1 MKWVE
6 ILRKDKLALL
16 QSENNSQ
23 YAVASGYN
31 PDGKEDEQWS
41 HASYF
46 MYYGNEQAKALYL
59 QAALDMFRAKSEEN
73 YIPRYRLEEL
83 ATKFKDGLLE
93 DDKEEAMIFFDEE
106 CELTDSEKEYLAFLC
121 AGSQKLKRCSRNQV
135 LGCRKSG
142 VSAT

>member
-83 ATKFKDGLLE
+83 VTKFKDGLLE

-106 CELTDSEKEYLAFLC
+106 CELTDSEKEWFGIADDIDE
-121 AGSQKLKRCSRNQV
+121 
-135 LGCRKSG
+135 
-142 VSAT
+142 

>member
-83 ATKFKDGLLE
+83 ATKFKDGLIE

-106 CELTDSEKEYLAFLC
+106 CELTDSEKEWF
-121 AGSQKLKRCSRNQV
+121 GI
-135 LGCRKSG
+135 
-142 VSAT
+142 TDDIEE

>member
-6 ILRKDKLALL
+6 ILRKDKLALI
-16 QSENNSQ
+16 QAENNSQ

-46 MYYGNEQAKALYL
+46 MYYGNEQAKDLYL

-106 CELTDSEKEYLAFLC
+106 CELTDSEKEWF
-121 AGSQKLKRCSRNQV
+121 GI
-135 LGCRKSG
+135 
-142 VSAT
+142 TDDIEE

>member
-106 CELTDSEKEYLAFLC
+106 CELIDSEKEWFGIADDIDE
-121 AGSQKLKRCSRNQV
+121 
-135 LGCRKSG
+135 
-142 VSAT
+142 

>member
-6 ILRKDKLALL
+6 ILRKDKLALI
-16 QSENNSQ
+16 QAENNSQ

-106 CELTDSEKEYLAFLC
+106 CELTDSEKEWF
-121 AGSQKLKRCSRNQV
+121 GI
-135 LGCRKSG
+135 
-142 VSAT
+142 TDDIEE

>member
-106 CELTDSEKEYLAFLC
+106 CELTDSEKEWF
-121 AGSQKLKRCSRNQV
+121 GI
-135 LGCRKSG
+135 
-142 VSAT
+142 TDDIEE

>member
-23 YAVASGYN
+23 YVVASGYN

-46 MYYGNEQAKALYL
+46 MYYGNEQ
-59 QAALDMFRAKSEEN
+59 AKSEEN

-106 CELTDSEKEYLAFLC
+106 CELTDSEKEWFGIADDIEE
-121 AGSQKLKRCSRNQV
+121 
-135 LGCRKSG
+135 
-142 VSAT
+142 

>member
-1 MKWVE
+1 
-6 ILRKDKLALL
+6 
-16 QSENNSQ
+16 
-23 YAVASGYN
+23 
-31 PDGKEDEQWS
+31 
-41 HASYF
+41 

-106 CELTDSEKEYLAFLC
+106 CELTFRMDHVRVPNQLSYSSSGSDS
-121 AGSQKLKRCSRNQV
+121 V
-135 LGCRKSG
+135 
-142 VSAT
+142 T

>member
-59 QAALDMFRAKSEEN
+59 QAALDMFRARSEEN

-106 CELTDSEKEYLAFLC
+106 CELTDNEKEWF
-121 AGSQKLKRCSRNQV
+121 GI
-135 LGCRKSG
+135 
-142 VSAT
+142 TDDIEE

>member
-23 YAVASGYN
+23 YVVASGYN

-41 HASYF
+41 YASYF

-106 CELTDSEKEYLAFLC
+106 CELTDSEKEWFGIADDIEE
-121 AGSQKLKRCSRNQV
+121 
-135 LGCRKSG
+135 
-142 VSAT
+142 

>member
-106 CELTDSEKEYLAFLC
+106 CELTDSEKEWFGIADDIDE
-121 AGSQKLKRCSRNQV
+121 
-135 LGCRKSG
+135 
-142 VSAT
+142 

>member
-83 ATKFKDGLLE
+83 ATKFKAGLLE

-106 CELTDSEKEYLAFLC
+106 CELTDSEKEWFGIADDIDE
-121 AGSQKLKRCSRNQV
+121 
-135 LGCRKSG
+135 
-142 VSAT
+142 

>member
-59 QAALDMFRAKSEEN
+59 QVALDMFRAKSEEN
-73 YIPRYRLEEL
+73 YIQRYRLEEL

-106 CELTDSEKEYLAFLC
+106 CELTDSEKEWFGIADDIEE
-121 AGSQKLKRCSRNQV
+121 
-135 LGCRKSG
+135 
-142 VSAT
+142 

>member
-16 QSENNSQ
+16 QAENNSQ
-23 YAVASGYN
+23 YAVVSGYN

-46 MYYGNEQAKALYL
+46 VYYGNEQAKASYL
-59 QAALDMFRAKSEEN
+59 QAALDMFRARSEEN

-106 CELTDSEKEYLAFLC
+106 CELTDNEKEWFGIADDIDE
-121 AGSQKLKRCSRNQV
+121 
-135 LGCRKSG
+135 
-142 VSAT
+142 

>member
-83 ATKFKDGLLE
+83 ATKFKD
-93 DDKEEAMIFFDEE
+93 KEEAMIFFDEE
-106 CELTDSEKEYLAFLC
+106 CELTDSEKEWFGIADDIEE
-121 AGSQKLKRCSRNQV
+121 
-135 LGCRKSG
+135 
-142 VSAT
+142 

>member
-59 QAALDMFRAKSEEN
+59 QAALDMFRARSEEN

-106 CELTDSEKEYLAFLC
+106 CELTDSEKEWF
-121 AGSQKLKRCSRNQV
+121 GI
-135 LGCRKSG
+135 
-142 VSAT
+142 TDDIEE

>member
-106 CELTDSEKEYLAFLC
+106 CELTDLSLIHI
-121 AGSQKLKRCSRNQV
+121 
-135 LGCRKSG
+135 
-142 VSAT
+142 

>member
-83 ATKFKDGLLE
+83 ATKFKDGLIE

-106 CELTDSEKEYLAFLC
+106 CELTDSEKEWFEIADDIDE
-121 AGSQKLKRCSRNQV
+121 
-135 LGCRKSG
+135 
-142 VSAT
+142 

>member
-83 ATKFKDGLLE
+83 ATKFKDGLIE

-106 CELTDSEKEYLAFLC
+106 CELTDSEKEWF
-121 AGSQKLKRCSRNQV
+121 GI
-135 LGCRKSG
+135 
-142 VSAT
+142 TDEIEE

>member
-31 PDGKEDEQWS
+31 PDGKEDEHWS

-106 CELTDSEKEYLAFLC
+106 CELTDSEKEWF
-121 AGSQKLKRCSRNQV
+121 GI
-135 LGCRKSG
+135 
-142 VSAT
+142 TDDIEE

>member
-106 CELTDSEKEYLAFLC
+106 GELTDSEKEWFGIADDIDE
-121 AGSQKLKRCSRNQV
+121 
-135 LGCRKSG
+135 
-142 VSAT
+142 

>member
-31 PDGKEDEQWS
+31 PDGKDDEQWS

-59 QAALDMFRAKSEEN
+59 QAALDMFRARSEEN

-106 CELTDSEKEYLAFLC
+106 CELTDSEKEWF
-121 AGSQKLKRCSRNQV
+121 GI
-135 LGCRKSG
+135 
-142 VSAT
+142 TDDIEE